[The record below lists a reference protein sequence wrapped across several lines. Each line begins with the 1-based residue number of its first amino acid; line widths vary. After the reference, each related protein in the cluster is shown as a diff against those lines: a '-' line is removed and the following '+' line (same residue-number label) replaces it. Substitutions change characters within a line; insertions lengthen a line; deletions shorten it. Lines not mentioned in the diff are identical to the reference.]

1 MPSDPNLAKFIQ
13 TQFPSIWALEVL
25 IFLHDHSSTVWTQEQ
40 LVADLRASSLIITNA
55 LHCLQTGGLV
65 EVNGQG
71 ESRYAAATHELDQLA
86 SQVIE
91 LYKHKPT
98 AVRSLII
105 NSYSGAL
112 SAFSESFSFRK

>member
-1 MPSDPNLAKFIQ
+1 MPADPNLSKFIQ
-13 TQFPSIWALEVL
+13 SQFPSIWALEVL
-25 IFLHDHSSTVWTQEQ
+25 IFLRDHSSVVWTQEQ
-40 LVADLRASSLIITNA
+40 LVTDLRASSVIITNA
-55 LHCLQTGGLV
+55 LHCLQAGGLV
-65 EVNGQG
+65 QINEHAAA
-71 ESRYAAATHELDQLA
+71 RYAAASEDLDLLVA
-86 SQVIE
+86 KVIE